1 MSPDVGVV
9 SFVAV
14 DSSRI
19 HCSVSPQGEVEP
31 RVFSPSRFHSAY
43 SYWPALFTQGVGTV
57 VKYTYNVRTRW
68 IRRKTW
74 NKCFELLQQILND
87 TYKYSDICR
96 TRCSDLVSTS
106 IVSDVITCGLKRLVW
121 TVCVC
126 VINSLRSVVNSL
138 DWRRLRQ
145 TERQNSRRE
154 HRGKDRM
161 EGFHSAKTKPS
172 FHLFMQQTNTE
183 AHLQHRCLTLE
194 TAKGQ
199 GTPPSVSVLY
209 VFTGKMCTACKFWR
223 RTERIY
229 FEDFILKNGTW
240 WDVLAHFVYIVIKL
254 IALVLKLWHVYFW
267 WSLGTLLWYKGE
279 CHFSLR
285 LRESLMTNTAVFI
298 LSFSVCGGFRIK
310 DKF

>member
-106 IVSDVITCGLKRLVW
+106 IISDVITCGLKRLVW

-145 TERQNSRRE
+145 TERQKQQERTQRQRQNGGISL
-154 HRGKDRM
+154 
-161 EGFHSAKTKPS
+161 SQNKTIV
-172 FHLFMQQTNTE
+172 
-183 AHLQHRCLTLE
+183 
-194 TAKGQ
+194 
-199 GTPPSVSVLY
+199 PSVHATDQHWS
-209 VFTGKMCTACKFWR
+209 TSAAQMSHSGDGKR
-223 RTERIY
+223 SGNPSIR
-229 FEDFILKNGTW
+229 LS
-240 WDVLAHFVYIVIKL
+240 
-254 IALVLKLWHVYFW
+254 ALCFH
-267 WSLGTLLWYKGE
+267 
-279 CHFSLR
+279 R
-285 LRESLMTNTAVFI
+285 
-298 LSFSVCGGFRIK
+298 
-310 DKF
+310 